1 MRVTDRLRLSLSC
14 GVIVSACF
22 AAAPA
27 GADVLHQFTTP
38 NAVLNPDD
46 GYDPSV
52 VAVVVHPDVTAPS
65 SGTELSAGAVG
76 LSLTSDGVTGRFWN
90 TEWAGFTLSVANGT
104 ALDNQAEFD
113 NGYLTWTVTADPGN
127 KLSLNSLDF
136 SSARGGGANVR
147 GFEIYAKANGAAFTF
162 GDTPLIDVE
171 DEPLTSVRT
180 APTPRSLNLSGLG
193 QVDSITF
200 RYYPLTTTTGNT
212 IDFTGMTLN
221 GTVGI
226 PEPSILAMVALAG
239 PLLLRRRRR

>member
-1 MRVTDRLRLSLSC
+1 LLS
-14 GVIVSACF
+14 GVIVSAGLCP
-22 AAAPA
+22 APV

-38 NAVLNPDD
+38 NALLSPDD

-52 VAVVVHPDVTAPS
+52 VTVVVHPDVMAPA
-65 SGTELSAGAVG
+65 SGVELSAGAVG
-76 LSLTSDGVTGRFWN
+76 LSLTSDGATGRFWN

-113 NGYLTWTVTADPGN
+113 NGYLTWTVTADPGM

-147 GFEIYAKANGAAFTF
+147 GFEIYAKTNGAAFTF
-162 GDTPLIDVE
+162 GGTPLIDVD

-180 APTPRSLNLSGLG
+180 APTPRSLDLSGLG
-193 QVDSITF
+193 TVDSITF
-200 RYYPLTTTTGNT
+200 RYYPLTTTVNNT

-226 PEPSILAMVALAG
+226 PEPSMLAIAAVAGSLF
-239 PLLLRRRRR
+239 LRRRRR